1 MTSNSRSSSKCKDDG
16 SNGLKKK
23 VVNGTGSAATG
34 SGAGDSYSLR
44 KSVRDSSSNKEVPAT
59 SQSTRRSERFV
70 KSASVSPV
78 SNRKSG
84 RISKELTPSPLRRS
98 DRGKKQ
104 ISSGSLGQK
113 KSEEKVSVAVDLDQ
127 MKTKREK
134 SLSELTGENKCEG
147 KKSGRGKKQG
157 YDGRAFRALFKR
169 QSNVKAA
176 ADKNGI
182 SSSERDSVVEETSAI
197 AEKLVVDL
205 STEEQGQTPEVAGSS
220 LTRKSQNDGID
231 VERGDDT
238 TLSKRKIDLVVDLDA
253 SATDG
258 RREDCTSSSDN
269 LHSSSGCKTH
279 SVFRRCATCS
289 KRQRFCDGIECKMSC
304 DVSCSNHST
313 HDAPAGVW
321 HCFQCL
327 NNKMQAGACS
337 LPGSVEAIWNARE
350 AEVSNAEGLQKEK
363 QYFVK
368 YRGLAHI
375 HNQWIAESRL
385 LLEAGE
391 SVEEFNRK
399 REVVKWNEEWVVP
412 HRLLKKR
419 LLLAPGQEN
428 GAAAEISSS
437 KCEWLVK
444 WRGLDYINATWE
456 LDTSLGS
463 AVGQNLIKEYENRH
477 KKALG
482 DPSADKDNHG
492 YVVELQK
499 LPAGSPP
506 GLGPSH
512 LDTLNK
518 LREFRHKGQNAVVFD
533 DQDRIMKTILY
544 IVSLSNVCQ
553 PFLIVTTSFWLPV
566 WESEFLRVAPSIDVV
581 VYDGSSDNR
590 KSIRTLEFYD
600 DGGGIMLQVLLSSV
614 EIIVEDLHFL
624 ESMKWKV
631 VIVDECQQSLISS
644 QFEQI
649 KMLVADVKLLLYG
662 GPLKDD
668 VTEYV
673 NLLSLLDSCGI
684 DVSNAESSD
693 TSKFKERLSQYIAS
707 ECKSNSP
714 RKSCDHPYI
723 VDPSLKVLITK
734 DLPPINFLD
743 VEIRA
748 SGKLQLLEMI
758 LSQIRR
764 QQLRVLL
771 LFQSVAGSGR
781 DTLGL
786 GDILDDFLRERFGEN
801 TYERLDGG
809 AVSSKLRQKALNSFN
824 KGSGRFVFLLENR
837 ACLPSIRLVSVDTI
851 IIFDSDWNPANDI
864 KALNRISID
873 SQSKQMKIFRLY
885 SAFTVEEKVLI
896 LAKQGLSLESNLE
909 NISRATSNTLLM
921 WGVSS
926 LFNRLDEFH
935 STPDANVSSEQTLA
949 RKVVDEILAL
959 LSQHGECDGID
970 NYSISKIQQRGGV
983 YSSNLRLLG
992 EQQVIS
998 SDCEHPHIFWEN
1010 LLKGRNPKWKFLTGQ
1025 THRHRKKVQYF
1036 DDSPKQAECEAVEV
1050 GKKRKKGG
1058 ANFSPGLEQNKAIGD
1073 KIAGASGIPED
1084 HGLCCMERQD
1094 ASVTDLLNSSN
1105 ATTIASEKSRVPDAQ
1120 NNFNLSV
1127 KTSMLKLCEILKLS
1141 DDIKNL
1147 AERFL
1152 EYVVSNHQ
1160 VSRDENILQ
1169 AFLIS
1174 LCWCSASLLNQKV
1187 DRVGSLLLAQK
1198 HLKFIC
1204 NEKEADSVY
1213 SAVRKLK
1220 KAFKENVISD
1230 ISKGNILGVGKSCK
1244 GTLNEKI
1251 LQLQNVK
1258 LEHEG
1263 TRDQVCTGEKV
1274 QEDKTHNVDKEIK
1287 LKLIQK
1293 KFRKQIAKL
1302 KQKQDEEIKEFNRS
1316 WQAQR
1321 EDIEK
1326 KQKVESAIIGAMY
1339 THEAL
1344 RMDKL
1349 KASDNECAKK
1359 LEELERQKEISF
1371 KQLKAR
1377 HLDALSD
1384 ENRKLSQ
1391 GAKSATPFVT
1401 EVAGQKELPLPQSG
1415 VQNEGEY
1422 SRVGEYGSPTVS
1434 ENVPT
1439 LSRLPNLIAC
1449 EKNIVEK
1456 VPGNTCGMI
1465 SNQASKDDEVE
1476 NMALVNVPV
1485 ATSKQPIIIDGSVNI
1500 HENTGSFCRNQSKNK
1515 NPEQNVLND
1524 PGRIILSEPLK
1535 RIPEKVIGDANSL
1548 ELKTPAVE
1556 YHAENDTV
1564 DGTSSE
1570 TPNVLENHTHG
1581 GEANSSADV
1590 KSSSTEILK
1599 LPEKQPALS
1608 TACNQVEVSALQV
1621 FGAEKVSHV
1630 EQLQSEISTVPVLG
1644 HTSSDLPPASGSAPR
1659 LTNERDTFPQN
1670 RSENTMELSGQDFSL
1685 DGQIAEEN
1693 DQARHLA
1700 NEHHEIPPR
1709 LVEHPTELPDQVL
1722 PLLGANVDLH
1732 TTTDVIETPLP
1743 QNQPDLPSSTLDHQP
1758 VHLSTYLLNSEAVP
1772 QVNESTTELP
1782 RQAVVSTR
1790 VNMSVQGQ
1798 RAEHQVP
1805 SRIPKVTS
1813 YSDPLQNQLEGIRKE
1828 TEQAIKLHEEG
1839 KMRLK
1844 FEFEESVAQLR
1855 RNYEAKCKEAEDA
1868 FLWKKK
1874 ELDTNHNKVLVNKIL
1889 ADAFRSKCVEP
1900 SRYTGSQH
1908 AVHPGR
1914 GQHLN
1919 QLPQHTAPRPSPITV
1934 ASSAGQPASSQQN
1947 TALRSQP
1954 ASRLHLNTVS
1964 SMARQPSANQQNTTL
1979 SSQYGTRILPVTA
1992 SSDSQPA
1999 ATQLHT
2005 TLLTQPEPGNN
2016 FVPVSSSAGQ
2026 PATYQQN
2033 NEPLSQPSA
2042 RISPISLAS
2051 SGAHSAS
2058 GQQSTQPPLQIVH
2071 QSAALFSSI
2080 STRPPQINPI
2090 TLSMG
2095 NVRVGNENRA
2105 RAPAPHLQ
2113 AFRSASSVN
2122 TSAQRMAPGHLTP
2135 TSLPASSSYPLPC
2148 SVAPNMAPN
2157 YSSAIY
2163 SKSSTQSNAAK
2174 DMLPPGVSAPP
2185 SASMSNQELLK
2196 THGAQRPDEPLPDLG
2211 STLDSIDFSVF
2222 ETGPSLPPSSEVPD
2236 VSTNLV
2242 CLSDED

>member
-176 ADKNGI
+176 AGMLNFLIISDKNGI

-289 KRQRFCDGIECKMSC
+289 KRQRYIK
-304 DVSCSNHST
+304 CST
-313 HDAPAGVW
+313 
-321 HCFQCL
+321 Q
-327 NNKMQAGACS
+327 NN
-337 LPGSVEAIWNARE
+337 
-350 AEVSNAEGLQKEK
+350 
-363 QYFVK
+363 
-368 YRGLAHI
+368 
-375 HNQWIAESRL
+375 IAAFETFL
-385 LLEAGE
+385 L
-391 SVEEFNRK
+391 
-399 REVVKWNEEWVVP
+399 
-412 HRLLKKR
+412 
-419 LLLAPGQEN
+419 
-428 GAAAEISSS
+428 
-437 KCEWLVK
+437 
-444 WRGLDYINATWE
+444 
-456 LDTSLGS
+456 
-463 AVGQNLIKEYENRH
+463 
-477 KKALG
+477 
-482 DPSADKDNHG
+482 DNHG

-714 RKSCDHPYI
+714 RFVEFWVPSIISNVQLEQYCDTLLSKSMCLCLNSKTDPVGALRQTVFLTRKSCDHPYI

-1058 ANFSPGLEQNKAIGD
+1058 ANFSPGLEQNKAIGGTY

-1608 TACNQVEVSALQV
+1608 TACNQVEVSALQ
-1621 FGAEKVSHV
+1621 
-1630 EQLQSEISTVPVLG
+1630 QLQSEISTVPVLG